1 MWELTPSSFVMIAGG
16 TLVGPAV
23 VLSSGVRFY
32 LELLSLAKEKDV
44 LGLTSFLFSETD
56 QGCAGQ

>member
-1 MWELTPSSFVMIAGG
+1 MIAGG

-44 LGLTSFLFSETD
+44 LGLTSFLFSEID